1 MFLSSKLLEADDN
14 GVKHMVLCRVIL
26 GKIEKVEAG
35 SQQSH
40 PSSTEFDTGVDDP
53 TFPTRYIVWCS
64 NMNRH
69 ILPEYIVSFKS
80 TNCLPGNYCFL
91 FGSFIL
97 SSFPSLYYYF
107 FFSFWLILFSR

>member
-1 MFLSSKLLEADDN
+1 MFLSSTQSEADDD

-53 TFPTRYIVWCS
+53 KCPKRYIIWCS

-80 TNCLPGNYCFL
+80 TYQLPGNC
-91 FGSFIL
+91 SF
-97 SSFPSLYYYF
+97 
-107 FFSFWLILFSR
+107 